1 MPTQKQFLDEDGL
14 AIVASKVNE
23 KLKVLA
29 TMPSTNLTDG
39 LTVLYKGVTTATY
52 KQGHIYK
59 YDLAN
64 IAWVDITAGGIPAVT
79 TMPSA
84 PNNDD
89 VVLYIGTT
97 TVTYTANH
105 LYRYSTTDSEWV
117 DLTATVLAL
126 YKTTFQGTKAEWDLL
141 SSAEKEQYDV
151 VNLTDDIAE
160 GGAVVVDE
168 VTSGNLNAVT
178 SNAVYDE
185 THILTG
191 LSNLNTAEQNDKV
204 SVYVGKSLSTSEL
217 PSNFPTLQESPDY
230 TLSGLTYYLSTYSH
244 EKSTSSFH
252 KVQILE
258 VIYIG
263 ATNKWRRETYK
274 RIKIANS
281 WLAWNMESSWVA
293 S

>member
-1 MPTQKQFLDEDGL
+1 MPKQFLDEDGL

-29 TMPSTNLTDG
+29 TMPSTDLTDG
-39 LTVLYKGVTTATY
+39 LTILYKGATTATY

-64 IAWVDITAGGIPAVT
+64 TAWVDITAGGIPAVT
-79 TMPSA
+79 TMPST

-97 TVTYTANH
+97 TSTYTANH
-105 LYRYSTTDSEWV
+105 LYRYNSTDAEWA

-168 VTSGNLNAVT
+168 VTAGNLNAVT
-178 SNAVYDE
+178 SNAVHSY
-185 THILTG
+185 I
-191 LSNLNTAEQNDKV
+191 
-204 SVYVGKSLSTSEL
+204 VYQDYEVKTSTSTQSAWA
-217 PSNFPTLQESPDY
+217 PF
-230 TLSGLTYYLSTYSH
+230 TYYHTFEIAKTGYRPIYAQIISASTNHGIAWFNDAVGSCYVALQADP
-244 EKSTSSFH
+244 STVNVTVRITYM
-252 KVQILE
+252 K
-258 VIYIG
+258 
-263 ATNKWRRETYK
+263 TN
-274 RIKIANS
+274 
-281 WLAWNMESSWVA
+281 
-293 S
+293 